1 MYGIYNTYHSRFI
14 LSLNIFHCIK
24 NNSRNF
30 FDAAVVKSITRYK
43 RLLIII

>member
-1 MYGIYNTYHSRFI
+1 MYGIYNTYRSRFI

-30 FDAAVVKSITRYK
+30 LMQQKWNQ
-43 RLLIII
+43 